1 VATAYDK
8 LIGTLPLA
16 WDKRKADTFFR
27 ELQKRIAEMPTMQ
40 TDEGKELME
49 RFFDAAATLVNG
61 FATEASEL

>member
-1 VATAYDK
+1 
-8 LIGTLPLA
+8 
-16 WDKRKADTFFR
+16 
-27 ELQKRIAEMPTMQ
+27 MPTMQ